1 MAQRRTDPV
10 LQGGGG
16 GADSNR
22 SPWAVFAGLA
32 VLGSVVVF
40 AVFEACSRFLP
51 DLDQRVLGGILAA
64 GTGLVLATIAIV
76 TLGRIGS
83 RLRQMSYLSEQSEGT
98 HSAQQIAA
106 TLPAWLRCLISPLL
120 VMLDE
125 RERQMERRDAEIRQL
140 MVQRKVSETERGHL
154 EDVLHSLR
162 DAVIVTNEFNEIT
175 LVNEAGCRLFGFEA
189 DDVMQ
194 RRVDEVMTD
203 QDLTTAISEA
213 GGTHGAGGRRVV
225 EYSLVGPGDR
235 VSVFETSLT
244 SMGRADT
251 GTASVVTILH
261 EVTREREISQMKS
274 DFVSKA
280 SHELKTPLSSIKA
293 YVEMLQDGE
302 VESPDQQ
309 QEFYRIIQ
317 GEVSRLERLIANML
331 NISRIESGI
340 IEVEWQRVDMN
351 RVIREVVDMVSPQ
364 AKSKEITLSA
374 KLDDRPIMIEADS
387 DMMQQVVVNLVS
399 NAIKYTP
406 NGGRVA
412 ITAEMS
418 ACNNS
423 LMLTVADTG
432 LGIPPDAVPR
442 LFEKFFRVENYK
454 RVAKGTGLGLTLVKQ
469 VVETVHGGE
478 VGVKSELGM
487 GSKFWFT
494 VPTQR
499 ATHMRAAS

>member
-10 LQGGGG
+10 LQGDGGG
-16 GADSNR
+16 RNTRSTVHLFLSIAFVCAAVVFGCLEAGAR
-22 SPWAVFAGLA
+22 LLPELSPRLVAA
-32 VLGSVVVF
+32 VL
-40 AVFEACSRFLP
+40 
-51 DLDQRVLGGILAA
+51 AA
-64 GTGLVLATIAIV
+64 ISGVVLAGVAVIPLTRTAA
-76 TLGRIGS
+76 
-83 RLRQMSYLSEQSEGT
+83 RLTRLTYLSEQGGQT
-98 HSAQQIAA
+98 QSAQQIASV
-106 TLPAWLRCLISPLL
+106 LPGWLRSLVMPLL
-120 VMLDE
+120 ILLE
-125 RERQMERRDAEIRQL
+125 EGQRENERQEAEIRQL

-175 LVNEAGCRLFGFEA
+175 LVNEASCRLFGVEA
-189 DDVMQ
+189 EDVMQ
-194 RRVDEVMTD
+194 RRVDEVLTD
-203 QDLTTAISEA
+203 SSLVTTISEA
-213 GGTHGAGGRRVV
+213 GATQGSGGRKVV
-225 EYSLVGPGDR
+225 EYSFAGPGDR
-235 VSVFETSLT
+235 LNVFEVSLT
-244 SMGRADT
+244 SMGRAET

-317 GEVSRLERLIANML
+317 GEVARLERLIANML

-340 IEVEWQRVDMN
+340 IEVEWQRVDMT
-351 RVIREVVDMVSPQ
+351 RIIREVVDMVSPQ
-364 AKSKEITLSA
+364 AKLKDIALSA
-374 KLDDRPIMIEADS
+374 KLDDRPIMIEADA

-406 NGGRVA
+406 NGGRVSL
-412 ITAEMS
+412 TAEMS

-499 ATHMRAAS
+499 PTHMRAAG